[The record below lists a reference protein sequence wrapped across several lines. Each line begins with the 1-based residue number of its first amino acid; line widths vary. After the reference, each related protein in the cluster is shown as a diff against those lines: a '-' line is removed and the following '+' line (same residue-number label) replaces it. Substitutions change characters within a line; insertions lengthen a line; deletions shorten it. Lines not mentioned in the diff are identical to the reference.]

1 MKTTIKRVV
10 ILSLLWLIVV
20 GHVAA
25 LDVIPSSKGTT
36 FITWDWDA
44 GTNTTALYVDGNLL
58 CGYDTEIPS
67 VNVLGFT
74 PGSCHNLSVTI
85 DVPAET
91 AENVS
96 CTYYLP
102 ASSGGGQSS
111 GNSDTGMGIGTNA
124 IIFGLI
130 GALVG
135 GVVVIGK
142 FMNKG

>member
-1 MKTTIKRVV
+1 MVIKPLI
-10 ILSLLWLIVV
+10 ILFLFCIMFLPQVS
-20 GHVAA
+20 A
-25 LDVIPSSKGTT
+25 LTVTPSGVGTT

-58 CGYDTEIPS
+58 CGYDSEIPS

-91 AENVS
+91 TENVS
-96 CTYYLP
+96 CTNYLP

-111 GNSDTGMGIGTNA
+111 GNTDTGMGIGTNA

-142 FMNKG
+142 FMNKE